1 MLELAI
7 DAAREA
13 GEMLKD
19 LAGKAQR
26 IDRKAGEETNLV
38 TELDRKSE
46 AMIIGRIKARYPD
59 HEVLA
64 EESGRNSRE
73 SDYRWIIDPIDGTTN
88 FAHGLPIF
96 AVSIGIEHRGTI
108 VAGVV
113 YDPTRDEMFT
123 TEKGRGAF
131 LNGEAI
137 HVSKTSRLIDS
148 VLATGFPYDI
158 KTNRGNVAHFE
169 NFLFEARALR
179 RLGSAAIDLSY
190 VACGRLDGYWELS
203 LNPWDMAAGV
213 LLVEEAGGRFTDLSG
228 NPGSI
233 YSKAVLTSNGLIH
246 DQMVGVLQKGKVAG
260 KHDRLVKGP

>member
-7 DAAREA
+7 KAAREA
-13 GEMLKD
+13 GAMLKD
-19 LAGKAQR
+19 LAGKAER

-38 TELDRKSE
+38 TELDRRSE
-46 AMIIGRIKARYPD
+46 EMIIGRVKAEYPE

-64 EESGRNSRE
+64 EESGRDSKKSE
-73 SDYRWIIDPIDGTTN
+73 YRWIIDPIDGTTN

-96 AVSIGIEHRGTI
+96 AVSIGIEFQGTL

-123 TEKGRGAF
+123 VEKGKGAF
-131 LNGEAI
+131 LNGDRI
-137 HVSKTSRLIDS
+137 SVSTTTRLIES
-148 VLATGFPYDI
+148 VVATGFPYDI
-158 KTNRGNVAHFE
+158 RSNSENIEHFR

-179 RLGSAAIDLSY
+179 RLGSAAIDLCY

-213 LLVEEAGGRFTDLSG
+213 LLVEEAGGKFTDLDG
-228 NPGSI
+228 RPGSI
-233 YSKAVLTSNGLIH
+233 YSKTVLTSNGRIH
-246 DQMVGVLQKGKVAG
+246 DQMVEVLRKGRSSWQRRK
-260 KHDRLVKGP
+260 